1 MKNILYITLYFS
13 LVVLACSSDTN
24 GPVEGFPVHLE
35 ITVKAYNSIQRE
47 YSKVT
52 GAIVELLD
60 YNKNYI
66 KGKLFREFSDEYG
79 IAVFETDS
87 NVLSPNRNYL
97 VVLSHP
103 SNPALTETETEFQM
117 PATPNEGKMFFVQAE
132 CIINVRSE

>member
-1 MKNILYITLYFS
+1 
-13 LVVLACSSDTN
+13 
-24 GPVEGFPVHLE
+24 VEGFPVHLE
-35 ITVKAYNSIQRE
+35 ITVKAYNRLKRE
-47 YSKVT
+47 YAIIP

-66 KGKLFREFSDEYG
+66 KGTVFREIADEYG

-87 NVLSPNRNYL
+87 NVLNPNRTYL

-103 SNPALTETETEFQM
+103 SNPNFTETETEFQM
-117 PATPNEGKMFFVQAE
+117 PATPNEEKMFFVQAL